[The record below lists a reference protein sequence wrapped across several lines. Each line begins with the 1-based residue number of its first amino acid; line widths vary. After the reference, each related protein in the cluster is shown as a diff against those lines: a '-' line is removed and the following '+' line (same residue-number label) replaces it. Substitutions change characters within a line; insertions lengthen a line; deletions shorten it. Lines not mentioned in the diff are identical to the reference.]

1 MRKAFSYKILGI
13 PVIPTAVG
21 SFILL
26 STMFMWYG
34 SFFKDLFQPL
44 MGITE
49 EQVDAESLGI
59 WYPMGFLFCG
69 IQGIGIAT
77 LLKWRG
83 WPNPLIAART
93 GATAAILL
101 GAMVFTYPLVILPA
115 HSITLFLINAS
126 GLIVAWTLAAVTISL
141 LLPRSTKTNNR
152 RESSHGV
159 NQTSK

>member
-1 MRKAFSYKILGI
+1 MRRVLRYQILGI
-13 PVIPTAVG
+13 PVIPTLVG

-34 SFFKDLFQPL
+34 SFFRDTFQSL
-44 MGITE
+44 VGITE
-49 EQVDAESLGI
+49 EQVSAESLGI
-59 WYPMGFLFCG
+59 WYPMGFLFAG

-83 WPNPLIAART
+83 WPRLVIAVRT
-93 GATAAILL
+93 GAIAALLL

-126 GLIVAWTLAAVTISL
+126 GLLVAWTLAAVTISL
-141 LLPRSTKTNNR
+141 LLPSIRNTSRRSKC
-152 RESSHGV
+152 
-159 NQTSK
+159 